1 MDCEC
6 EEETIQKRQSKKNIL
21 NWYCTNKE
29 TGNRL
34 RELRPIR
41 VLLREGRSDWGPWYS
56 S

>member
-41 VLLREGRSDWGPWYS
+41 VLLREGRSD
-56 S
+56 